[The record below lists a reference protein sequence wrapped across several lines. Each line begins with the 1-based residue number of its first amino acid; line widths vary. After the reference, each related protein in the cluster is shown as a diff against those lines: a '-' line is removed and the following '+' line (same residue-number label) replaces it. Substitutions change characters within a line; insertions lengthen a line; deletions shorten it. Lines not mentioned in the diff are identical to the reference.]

1 MKAER
6 LLAILNILLT
16 GKRVSSTE
24 LAKKLEVS
32 VRTVYRDVEALS
44 EAGFPVYAT
53 MGRDGGFGLIEGF
66 RMTGQMF
73 STGELQRII
82 SALDGLSGICPET
95 EIENLRRKFTI
106 LLSESGAKGIPC
118 PANRIFIELTPS
130 TREKRITD
138 LIDQA
143 IARSTVLR
151 ISYCDVEG
159 CETERDIEPL
169 ALLFYWQSWFVYA
182 WCRLRKDFRSFRVT
196 RIVHTEATKATRECP
211 PVDLNERPWSRQWE
225 EETIEEVCFTAD
237 KGARGRI
244 AEYFDTDAVSENPDG
259 SVTVCADFPTGDW
272 VVSWI
277 MGLPGTV
284 SILKPEH
291 LRVRIRE
298 TAERLAKQNV

>member
-95 EIENLRRKFTI
+95 EIENLRRKFII

-118 PANRIFIELTPS
+118 
-130 TREKRITD
+130 
-138 LIDQA
+138 Q
-143 IARSTVLR
+143 
-151 ISYCDVEG
+151 
-159 CETERDIEPL
+159 
-169 ALLFYWQSWFVYA
+169 
-182 WCRLRKDFRSFRVT
+182 
-196 RIVHTEATKATRECP
+196 
-211 PVDLNERPWSRQWE
+211 
-225 EETIEEVCFTAD
+225 
-237 KGARGRI
+237 
-244 AEYFDTDAVSENPDG
+244 
-259 SVTVCADFPTGDW
+259 
-272 VVSWI
+272 
-277 MGLPGTV
+277 
-284 SILKPEH
+284 
-291 LRVRIRE
+291 
-298 TAERLAKQNV
+298 

>member
-6 LLAILNILLT
+6 LLAILNILLA

-53 MGRDGGFGLIEGF
+53 TGRDGGFGLIEGF
-66 RMTGQMF
+66 RMTSQMF
-73 STGELQRII
+73 STGELQRVV

-95 EIENLRRKFTI
+95 EIENLRRKFSI
-106 LLSESGAKGIPC
+106 LLLESGAKGIPC

-130 TREKRITD
+130 TREKRVTD
-138 LIDQA
+138 LIDQS

-159 CETERDIEPL
+159 RETERDIEPL

-182 WCRLRKDFRSFRVT
+182 WCRLRKDFRSFRAT
-196 RIVHTEATKATRECP
+196 RIAAAEATDLSRESP
-211 PVDLNERPWSRQWE
+211 PIDLTERPWTRQWVDEPLE
-225 EETIEEVCFTAD
+225 EICFVAD
-237 KGARGRI
+237 KSAKGRI
-244 AEYFDTDAVSENPDG
+244 AEYFDASAVTENEDG
-259 SVTVCADFPTGDW
+259 SVTVCSSFPTGDW

-284 SILKPEH
+284 SILKPDR
-291 LRVRIRE
+291 LRARIRE
-298 TAERLAKQNV
+298 TAENLAKKNF